1 MFELFSTM
9 TALLRRDLTLS
20 ARLGGGGLLAVI
32 FFIIVVSM
40 VPFGVG
46 PEGALLSKIAAGMIW
61 VGVVLSMLL
70 SLDRLFQADFEDG
83 TLDLLMLSSLPKGAL
98 VLVKCT
104 AHWLTTGLPLIVAS
118 PILAI
123 LLQLPE
129 GLLGP
134 LLVALLVGTPAMS
147 LIGAIGAALTVGL
160 RRGGLLLSLLVLP
173 LQVPVLIFGVA
184 AAKSEAL
191 WSPSHMLLAA
201 VTLMTLVVSPLAS
214 GAALKLNMT

>member
-1 MFELFSTM
+1 MAELLRTM
-9 TALLRRDLTLS
+9 MALLKRDLLLS
-20 ARLGGGGLLAVI
+20 ARIGGGGLLAVI

-98 VLVKCT
+98 VLAKCT
-104 AHWLTTGLPLIVAS
+104 AHWLTTGLPLIIAS

-123 LLQLPE
+123 LMQLPE
-129 GLLGP
+129 GMLGP
-134 LLVALLVGTPAMS
+134 LLVGLLIGTPAMS
-147 LIGAIGAALTVGL
+147 LIGAIGAGLTVGL
-160 RRGGLLLSLLVLP
+160 RRGGLLLSLIVLP
-173 LQVPVLIFGVA
+173 LQVPILIFGVS
-184 AAKSEAL
+184 AAKADAL

-201 VTLMTLVVSPLAS
+201 LTLMTLIISPLAA

>member
-1 MFELFSTM
+1 MAELLRTM
-9 TALLRRDLTLS
+9 TALLMRDLMLS
-20 ARLGGGGLLAVI
+20 ARIGGGGLLAVI

-98 VLVKCT
+98 VLAKCT
-104 AHWLTTGLPLIVAS
+104 AHWLTTGLPLIVAA

-123 LLQLPE
+123 LMQLPE
-129 GLLGP
+129 GMLGP
-134 LLVALLVGTPAMS
+134 LLVGLLIGTPAMS
-147 LIGAIGAALTVGL
+147 LIGAIGAGLTVGL
-160 RRGGLLLSLLVLP
+160 RRGGLLLSLIVLP
-173 LQVPVLIFGVA
+173 LQVPILIFGVS
-184 AAKSEAL
+184 AAKADAL

-201 VTLMTLVVSPLAS
+201 LTLMTLIISPLAA

>member
-1 MFELFSTM
+1 MAELLRTM
-9 TALLRRDLTLS
+9 IVLLRRDLILS
-20 ARLGGGGLLAVI
+20 ARLGGGGMLAVI

-46 PEGALLSKIAAGMIW
+46 PEGALLSRIASGMIW
-61 VGVVLSMLL
+61 VGVVLAMLL

-98 VLVKCT
+98 VLAKCT

-123 LLQLPE
+123 LLQLP
-129 GLLGP
+129 GGMLGP
-134 LLVALLVGTPAMS
+134 LLTGLLIGTPAMS

-184 AAKSEAL
+184 AAGSESL

-201 VTLMTLVVSPLAS
+201 LTLMTLVVSPLAS

>member
-1 MFELFSTM
+1 MKEMFRAVNSV
-9 TALLRRDLTLS
+9 LRRDLLLAT
-20 ARLGGGGLLAVI
+20 RIGGGGLLAVI
-32 FFIIVVSM
+32 FFILVVSM

-61 VGVVLSMLL
+61 VGVVLSTLL

-83 TLDLLMLSSLPKGAL
+83 TLDLLMLSSLPPAAL
-98 VLVKCT
+98 VLAKCLS
-104 AHWLTTGLPLIVAS
+104 HWLTTGLPLIVAT
-118 PILAI
+118 PVMAV

-129 GLLGP
+129 GMLLPMLVG
-134 LLVALLVGTPAMS
+134 LLIGTPAMS

-173 LQVPVLIFGVA
+173 LQVPVLIFGVGTA
-184 AAKSEAL
+184 SSGVL
-191 WSPSHMLLAA
+191 WGPDHMLLAA
-201 VTLMTLVVSPLAS
+201 ICLMVLVMSPLAA

>member
-1 MFELFSTM
+1 MAELLRTM
-9 TALLRRDLTLS
+9 TALLKRDLTLS
-20 ARLGGGGLLAVI
+20 ARIGGGGLLAVI

-83 TLDLLMLSSLPKGAL
+83 TLDLLMLSALPKGAL
-98 VLVKCT
+98 VLAKCA
-104 AHWLTTGLPLIVAS
+104 AHWLTTGLPLIIAS

-123 LLQLPE
+123 LMQLPE
-129 GLLGP
+129 GMLGP
-134 LLVALLVGTPAMS
+134 LLVGLLIGTPAMS

-160 RRGGLLLSLLVLP
+160 RRGGLLLSLIVLP
-173 LQVPVLIFGVA
+173 LQVPILIFGVS
-184 AAKSEAL
+184 AAKADAL

-201 VTLMTLVVSPLAS
+201 LTLMTLILSPLAA